1 MHTDQR
7 RHPIRRFIKTKGID
21 AFIVTSIKNVR
32 YLTGFTGSSAFA
44 LITPD
49 KNFVFT
55 DFRYQEQISREVC
68 GWEIIIEKGRRAA
81 TVNALAKRLKIKKLG
96 FESSASYEFYKGLDD
111 LKLKLIPASGLI
123 EKARA
128 RKGPEEISKIRTA
141 VERAE
146 KAFLK
151 IKPYVKAGVSEMSVA
166 LRLEEQLKKAGCRSV
181 PFEIIVASGANS
193 SMPHARP
200 IQKKIEK
207 GDFVIIDWGGEACGY
222 YSDMTRTLLISGGPS
237 DEKRKIYS
245 IVDDAR
251 EKAVAAVKAGA
262 GCRAVDAAARNRIK
276 EAGYGDFFG
285 HGTGHGVGLDVH
297 EAPRLSW
304 TSKEKISDGT
314 IVTVEPGIYLP
325 GVGGVRIEDMVLAT
339 REGCEMLTSLSRKLE
354 VVG

>member
-1 MHTDQR
+1 MHTNQR
-7 RHPIRRFIKTKGID
+7 LHSIRRSIKTKGIA

-49 KNFVFT
+49 RNFVFT
-55 DFRYQEQISREVC
+55 DFRYQEQIAREAC
-68 GWEIIIEKGRRAA
+68 GWEIIIEKGRRVS
-81 TVNALAKRLKIKKLG
+81 TINAFAKKLKIKKLG
-96 FESSASYEFYKGLDD
+96 FESSVSYEFYKGLDD
-111 LKLKLIPASGLI
+111 LKLKLIPAFNLV

-128 RKGPEEISKIRTA
+128 EKDPAEISNVRTA

-146 KAFLK
+146 RAFLK
-151 IKPYVKAGVSEMSVA
+151 IKPYVKTGVTEISVA
-166 LRLEEQLKKAGCRSV
+166 LRLEEQLKKEGCRSI

-193 SMPHARP
+193 SMPHARAG
-200 IQKKIEK
+200 QKKIEK

-222 YSDMTRTLLISGGPS
+222 YSDMTRTLLAAGGSP
-237 DEKRKIYS
+237 DGKRKIYS

-251 EKAVAAVKAGA
+251 KKALAVLRAGVE
-262 GCRAVDAAARNRIK
+262 CRAVDAAARNRIK

-304 TSKEKISDGT
+304 TSKEKISEGT

-325 GVGGVRIEDMVLAT
+325 GIGGVRIEDMALAT
-339 REGCEMLTSLSRKLE
+339 SEGCAILTSLSRKLE
-354 VVG
+354 VVD